1 MRKSLLKTPPSGLA
15 SSLAHP
21 PAALVAVAGRRPPS
35 RRNGSAPSTGVPR
48 VRVAVEETVED
59 AEVSELA
66 ARVRLLE
73 GLVGR
78 TDIADCTQYALQW
91 LEDSLR
97 RPKSICMGG
106 PGGGEGPFVSG
117 GDGFA

>member
-1 MRKSLLKTPPSGLA
+1 M
-15 SSLAHP
+15 
-21 PAALVAVAGRRPPS
+21 
-35 RRNGSAPSTGVPR
+35 
-48 VRVAVEETVED
+48 RVAVEETVED

-91 LEDSLR
+91 LEDSLG
-97 RPKSICMGG
+97 RPKSICMVR
-106 PGGGEGPFVSG
+106 PAGEQALFVSG
-117 GDGFA
+117 ANGFSLASVSSFTVSLEDWGNPLVTTLANR